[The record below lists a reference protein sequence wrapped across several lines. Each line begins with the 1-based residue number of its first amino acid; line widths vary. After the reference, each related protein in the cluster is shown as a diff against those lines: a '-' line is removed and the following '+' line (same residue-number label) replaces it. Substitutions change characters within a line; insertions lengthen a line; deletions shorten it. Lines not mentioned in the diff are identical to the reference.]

1 MASLRRCCMAW
12 FMKAEN
18 SGASMFGAVG
28 IDRMCE
34 GRGSIQGLWLEQ
46 SENGGGIRASMAC

>member
-1 MASLRRCCMAW
+1 MAW

-34 GRGSIQGLWLEQ
+34 GRGSIQGPEWLEQ

>member
-1 MASLRRCCMAW
+1 MAW

-46 SENGGGIRASMAC
+46 SENGGGIRESMAC